1 MAMADAV
8 RNEDTM
14 TTTTFPHAD
23 SAAARLLH
31 ARRHGAPVPAP
42 RIDDPEAAYAAQ
54 RDVAAAQ
61 GWFDGAPP
69 RHWKS
74 GGPSPAAQTHGALPP
89 GGVMSSP
96 AVAPPWPAGARWI
109 EAEIALRLGAPIDAR
124 AAAALDET
132 AAALLVDAMCVS
144 IEIVE
149 SRWAE
154 ALDAPPL
161 AKLAD
166 LQSHGSLVLGA
177 WVPFAPPDWG
187 TQACRV
193 QIGRGPAVVRRGT
206 HSMGDPAAVL
216 PAWLRHA
223 TRDGTVLPAGTVV
236 TTGTWVGM
244 LGARRGDRVDV
255 RFDGIGDAQVQ
266 L

>member
-1 MAMADAV
+1 MAGAV
-8 RNEDTM
+8 RTEDTM
-14 TTTTFPHAD
+14 TTTTFHPTD
-23 SAAARLLH
+23 TAAARLLH
-31 ARRHGAPVPAP
+31 ARRHGVPVPAP
-42 RIDDPEAAYAAQ
+42 RIDDAEAAYAAQ

-61 GWFDGAPP
+61 GWFDGAP

-89 GGVMSSP
+89 GGVSASP

-109 EAEIALRLGAPIDAR
+109 EAEIALRLGEPVDA
-124 AAAALDET
+124 AT
-132 AAALLVDAMCVS
+132 AATLDMTSAERRVDAMCVS

-154 ALDAPPL
+154 ALDAPAL

-166 LQSHGSLVLGA
+166 LQSHGALVLGEWMPYA
-177 WVPFAPPDWG
+177 TRNWR

-193 QIGRGPAVVRRGT
+193 RIGSRPVVERRGT
-206 HSMGDPAAVL
+206 HSMGQPAAVL
-216 PAWLRHA
+216 PGWLRHA

-244 LGARRGDRVDV
+244 LEAQRGELVDV
-255 RFDGIGDAQVQ
+255 RFEGIGDAQVQ